1 MQKFVKSLNLLNFLK
16 EEKHQKL
23 SIGFVP
29 TMGCLHQGHLS
40 LVKRSKLE
48 NDITIVSIY
57 VNPSQFND
65 KDDFTSYP
73 TSLEEDKKLIPN

>member
-16 EEKHQKL
+16 EEKNQKL

-65 KDDFTSYP
+65 KDDFTSYHGF
-73 TSLEEDKKLIPN
+73 

>member
-1 MQKFVKSLNLLNFLK
+1 
-16 EEKHQKL
+16 
-23 SIGFVP
+23 
-29 TMGCLHQGHLS
+29 MGCLHQGHLS

-73 TSLEEDKKLIPN
+73 TSLEEDKNYYKKPNAIFSFTRITRNV